1 MSTGVDVFDTTLQ
14 KTINLLNDISGEFGW
29 PEERRHQSYSAL
41 RSVLHALRDRL
52 VVAEAA
58 NFAAQLTM
66 LVRGLYY
73 EGWKPE
79 AVPKKMHREEF
90 LAEIQKQFQYSVE
103 GGPERLVNGV
113 LSALSKH
120 IEPRTLEH
128 IKKEMPSDIAE
139 LFQPAA

>member
-1 MSTGVDVFDTTLQ
+1 MSTGVDAFDTTVQ
-14 KTINLLNDISGEFGW
+14 KTINLLNDISSEFGW

-41 RSVLHALRDRL
+41 RSVLHVVRDRL

-58 NFAAQLTM
+58 NFAAQLTI
-66 LVRGLYY
+66 LVRGVYY
-73 EGWKPE
+73 ENWKPE
-79 AVPKKMHREEF
+79 SVPRKMHREEF

-113 LSALSKH
+113 LSALSRH
-120 IEPRTLEH
+120 IEPRALEN
-128 IKKEMPSDIAE
+128 IRKEMPHDIAA